1 MLFKI
6 ALKNLLGARLRTF
19 LNVLVTAFSF
29 FLILFVSGMYNGMLE
44 HAKQVTMD
52 TEIAGGAY
60 WHPEYDPLDPMTFE
74 DAHSV
79 LPGDLQSLV
88 DQKKAFPVLVSQASI
103 YPGGRIMPVI
113 MKGIPPGQNIVNM
126 PTDALAGRDDIAIP
140 VLIGKGMARD
150 AKLEVG
156 DAFTIRW
163 LDADL
168 TYDADEGTVVNIMDT
183 ENFKL
188 DMGHIWIPLEKA
200 QTMLAMEGKATYVT
214 YEKELQPVNNLLFYG
229 DEQISGSDSTNFGNW
244 TAYGISGGNVSVA
257 SQKFQV
263 VTETDEANE
272 GASLAIKYIG
282 GTDAITAGRT
292 YRVAAKLAN
301 TGGAITPAIKF
312 SLGGTHVSVKATD
325 SSEPQNGTI
334 NTTEQ
339 EYYADITTI
348 NNTGA
353 LIFFNPSSA
362 SSTTFTLDD
371 ISIKEKG
378 VWIPRDINYLVQDME
393 AIIAADK
400 PGAQIMYM
408 ILLALAAMG
417 IFNAQVL
424 SIFRRG
430 REIGT
435 LMAIGMT
442 RPRVV
447 GLFTLEGGL
456 NAVLAAVATLIFF
469 GPVLWYFGVYGIPMP
484 IDYTE
489 MGMIMA
495 RRLIPI
501 YTIGL
506 VVSTTILVS
515 IIVLIVSYIPSRRI
529 ARMKPTDALRGK
541 AVA

>member
-1 MLFKI
+1 MLLKI

-29 FLILFVSGMYNGMLE
+29 FLILFMSAMYDGMLQ

-60 WHPEYDPLDPMTFE
+60 WHPKYDPLDPITFE

-79 LPGDLQSLV
+79 PPVALQALV
-88 DQKKAFPVLVSQASI
+88 DEKKAFSVLVSQASI
-103 YPGGRIMPVI
+103 YPGGRIMPAI
-113 MKGIPPGQNIVNM
+113 MKGIQPDQNIVNM
-126 PTDALAGRDDIAIP
+126 PTDALFGHEDIAIP
-140 VLIGKGMARD
+140 VLIGKGMASES
-150 AKLEVG
+150 KLEVG

-168 TYDADEGTVVNIMDT
+168 TYDANEGTVVHIMDT

-188 DMGHIWIPLEKA
+188 DMGHIWIPLKKA
-200 QTMLAMEGKATYVT
+200 QSMLAMEGQATYVT
-214 YEKELQPVNNLLFYG
+214 YEKGVPPLQDKG
-229 DEQISGSDSTNFGNW
+229 D
-244 TAYGISGGNVSVA
+244 
-257 SQKFQV
+257 
-263 VTETDEANE
+263 
-272 GASLAIKYIG
+272 
-282 GTDAITAGRT
+282 
-292 YRVAAKLAN
+292 
-301 TGGAITPAIKF
+301 
-312 SLGGTHVSVKATD
+312 
-325 SSEPQNGTI
+325 
-334 NTTEQ
+334 
-339 EYYADITTI
+339 
-348 NNTGA
+348 
-353 LIFFNPSSA
+353 
-362 SSTTFTLDD
+362 
-371 ISIKEKG
+371 
-378 VWIPRDINYLVQDME
+378 WIPRDINYLVQDME
-393 AIIAADK
+393 AMIEADK
-400 PGAQIMYM
+400 PGAQVMYL

-456 NAVLAAVATLIFF
+456 NAVLSAVVTLIVF
-469 GPVLWYFGVYGIPMP
+469 GPILWYFGVYGIPLP
-484 IDYTE
+484 LDYSE
-489 MGMIMA
+489 MGLIIA
-495 RRLIPI
+495 KRLIPV

-529 ARMKPTDALRGK
+529 AKMKPTNALRGK
-541 AVA
+541 VMA